1 MRRFLL
7 FACSLLLVVTLAG
20 CAYVDTRGPY
30 DRDLDNTELGT
41 RVGRSHNYSL
51 LWLFAWGDG
60 SYAAA
65 AQDGEISV
73 MKHADVEVFS
83 VLFGL
88 YVRRTIVVYGD

>member
-7 FACSLLLVVTLAG
+7 FACCALLFAALAG

-30 DRDLDNTELGT
+30 DRDLDNTELGN

-65 AQDGEISV
+65 AQAGEISV